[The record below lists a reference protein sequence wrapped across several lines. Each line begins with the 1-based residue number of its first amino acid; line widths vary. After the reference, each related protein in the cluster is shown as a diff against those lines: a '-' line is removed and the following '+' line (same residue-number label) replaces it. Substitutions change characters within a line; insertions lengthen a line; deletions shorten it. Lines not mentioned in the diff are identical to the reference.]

1 MFMLSW
7 NIRGIDNR
15 CTFRN
20 LKNLLLEKKKK
31 KKPNIVFLAKTHM
44 TVIQMGGLVR
54 RLGMG
59 GVVCVPR

>member
-1 MFMLSW
+1 M
-7 NIRGIDNR
+7 
-15 CTFRN
+15 
-20 LKNLLLEKKKK
+20 
-31 KKPNIVFLAKTHM
+31 PNIVFLAKTHM